1 MLWHLGNT
9 DVVASVYYESVKLV
23 RHSYRHSEV
32 ESVYVFHV
40 VLAYHE
46 CGLKTCL
53 EGKVLGH
60 IIVEC
65 YRNVQ
70 IARVLRVVVVFA
82 TLERIEKSTGQ
93 THLACKL
100 MLDLSTEYEACLP
113 VKVTYGR
120 YIQTDFRLN
129 SSRTCSA
136 LCESTN

>member
-40 VLAYHE
+40 VLADHK
-46 CGLKTCL
+46 CWLKTCL

-70 IARVLRVVVVFA
+70 IARIPRVVVVFT
-82 TLERIEKSTGQ
+82 TLERIEQTASK

-100 MLDLSTEYEACLP
+100 MLDLSTEYEASLP
-113 VKVTYGR
+113 V
-120 YIQTDFRLN
+120 
-129 SSRTCSA
+129 
-136 LCESTN
+136 